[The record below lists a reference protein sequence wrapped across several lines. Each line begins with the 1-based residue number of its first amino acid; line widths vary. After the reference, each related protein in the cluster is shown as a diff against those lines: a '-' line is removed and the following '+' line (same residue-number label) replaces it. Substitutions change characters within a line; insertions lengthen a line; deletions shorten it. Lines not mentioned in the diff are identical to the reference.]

1 MIPHEYALN
10 AVAVVQL
17 PQIFD
22 CAIHFGYLLAQDLR
36 RRQQILFGQL
46 GAKLFGNIG
55 HFVKGRN
62 ALMQPLK
69 DLSCT
74 KRLFPHLA
82 QLFLQLR
89 QCPAFNLRFCHM
101 SNLR

>member
-1 MIPHEYALN
+1 MMVPHEYALN

-46 GAKLFGNIG
+46 SAKLLGNIG
-55 HFVKGRN
+55 HFTKERFVLHETAFPPSR
-62 ALMQPLK
+62 A
-69 DLSCT
+69 DLPS
-74 KRLFPHLA
+74 A
-82 QLFLQLR
+82 
-89 QCPAFNLRFCHM
+89 PAV
-101 SNLR
+101 SGI